1 MKFVHRIAAAGAF
14 PHGGR
19 KKFTVGG
26 GGSGGSGGSPYPW
39 LNSTGTP
46 SAGPF
51 SFWGFSVYTF
61 PAERIKGDRCLLE
74 QISPD
79 NTWTRMM
86 RSKFKIV
93 SREGSE
99 VSIAAQAAVVLLLL
113 GFAVYIRSMGVI
125 TNGSKR

>member
-1 MKFVHRIAAAGAF
+1 MKFIHGIAAADASL
-14 PHGGR
+14 H
-19 KKFTVGG
+19 
-26 GGSGGSGGSPYPW
+26 GSGKKCTGDSGDGGSPDRR
-39 LNSTGTP
+39 LKSTGTP
-46 SAGPF
+46 SAGLF
-51 SFWGFSVYTF
+51 SGWGSSVYSF